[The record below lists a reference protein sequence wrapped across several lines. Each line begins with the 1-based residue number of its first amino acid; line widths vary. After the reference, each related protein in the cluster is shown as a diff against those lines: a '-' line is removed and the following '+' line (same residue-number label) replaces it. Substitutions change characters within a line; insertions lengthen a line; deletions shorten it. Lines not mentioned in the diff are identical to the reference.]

1 LNIFKIL
8 LFFILFFAQT
18 IWANEQVIPKEQNA
32 NTETNRNKSENTAHY
47 SIGFGVS
54 MMTIDDYIG
63 ADESRFYFI
72 PTPYIYYQNDS
83 VVIDRNAFEGDLF
96 NNKKWHLALDAA
108 GSIPVDSSKNK
119 TRQGMDDLDW
129 VGELGPSLEYYFA
142 GDSRSQN
149 RTFIDFSVRKAVH
162 TDFKKIADAGWTSQ
176 ISLNNKYQFN
186 ADILGGRTII
196 DSSVAALFYS
206 DKYAQYFYSVSADDA
221 KDNRAEYSAKGG
233 YAGIKVSFGG
243 TWRRENIWLGLFTR
257 YTYLKNTSFDDSPL
271 MKSNANLLIGL
282 SVSYIFMEK

>member
-1 LNIFKIL
+1 LKLYKAFIFFL
-8 LFFILFFAQT
+8 LFAAQT
-18 IWANEQVIPKEQNA
+18 ISANEQAQPEEHNA
-32 NTETNRNKSENTAHY
+32 NANINTQKRENTAHY

-63 ADESRFYFI
+63 ADESRFYLI

-96 NNKKWHLALDAA
+96 NSEKWHLALDAA
-108 GSIPVDSSKNK
+108 GSIPVDSDRNK

-142 GDSRSQN
+142 GNSRSQN
-149 RTFIDFSVRKAVH
+149 RTFIDFSVRKAIH

-176 ISLNNKYQFN
+176 ISVNNKYQFN
-186 ADILGGRTII
+186 TDIFGGKTII
-196 DSSVAALFYS
+196 DSSVATLFYS
-206 DKYAQYFYSVSADDA
+206 DRYAQYFYSVAPDEVSAE
-221 KDNRAEYSAKGG
+221 RAQYSAKGG
-233 YAGIKVSFGG
+233 YAGVRVSFGG
-243 TWRRENIWLGLFTR
+243 TWRRKNIWLGLFTR
-257 YTYLKNTSFDDSPL
+257 YTHLNNTSFDDSPL
-271 MKSNANLLIGL
+271 IKSNTNLLIGL

>member
-1 LNIFKIL
+1 
-8 LFFILFFAQT
+8 
-18 IWANEQVIPKEQNA
+18 
-32 NTETNRNKSENTAHY
+32 
-47 SIGFGVS
+47 
-54 MMTIDDYIG
+54 
-63 ADESRFYFI
+63 
-72 PTPYIYYQNDS
+72 
-83 VVIDRNAFEGDLF
+83 
-96 NNKKWHLALDAA
+96 
-108 GSIPVDSSKNK
+108 
-119 TRQGMDDLDW
+119 MDDLDW
-129 VGELGPSLEYYFA
+129 VGELGPPSLEYYFA

-257 YTYLKNTSFDDSPL
+257 YTYLKIHPL
-271 MKSNANLLIGL
+271 TIVTNEIKCKPINRVISIL
-282 SVSYIFMEK
+282 YIYGKIKYSQYNPIKNQIEMDEN